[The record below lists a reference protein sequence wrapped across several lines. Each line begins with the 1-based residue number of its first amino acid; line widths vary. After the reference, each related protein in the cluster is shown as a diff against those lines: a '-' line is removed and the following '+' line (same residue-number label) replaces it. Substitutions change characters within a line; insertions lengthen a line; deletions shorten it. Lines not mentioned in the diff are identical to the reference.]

1 MLAGDEGLSRRAE
14 TLASIPGVGK
24 ATAAGLLAAMPEL
37 GGLDAKAAASLA
49 GLAPVARQSGQ
60 WQGKRFIQGGRARVR
75 RLLYMA
81 AVAAARHNPDLGR
94 KYRDLIGRG
103 KPPQAPAAGQRPAA
117 AEPAL
122 DPASRRRSSARG
134 GGRGSR
140 RLARPA
146 SAGAQPPHGT
156 SDLLPAPA

>member
-1 MLAGDEGLSRRAE
+1 MR
-14 TLASIPGVGK
+14 

-37 GGLDAKAAASLA
+37 GGLDAKA
-49 GLAPVARQSGQ
+49 V
-60 WQGKRFIQGGRARVR
+60 ARVR

-103 KPPQAPAAGQRPAA
+103 KPPKVALGRRHAQAPAAGQRAAA

-122 DPASRRRSSARG
+122 DPASRRRADRRSAPG
-134 GGRGSR
+134 GG
-140 RLARPA
+140 
-146 SAGAQPPHGT
+146 
-156 SDLLPAPA
+156 